1 MGDAIDCA
9 RHPVKCATDKAAET
23 AISVVNDGL
32 QSVIDGL
39 LQGVVDTMTFV
50 LTFWLRTPSSSLSED
65 SAVGGAI
72 ITVQDYLMPLTVFF
86 GVLGL
91 LVAAGRLAWTARAE
105 PLKEMLRMMAA
116 VIFVQAL
123 AITSTQ
129 MLLRGGD
136 EFSVW
141 LVETVANE
149 PMQNTFVHLVPIME
163 ENAEVGFVVAAASR
177 ELALGAMLVVLI
189 VILLASIA
197 QFLFLILRDVLLA
210 VILVFLPTMAAASLT
225 KGGDEAFQK
234 AIGWI
239 VALLLYK
246 PVAAAIY
253 ALGVLMVKGISY
265 GDSADAANVDWAG
278 LLMGGMTLTLA
289 VLAMPA
295 LVKFVA
301 PAAGRGVSN
310 AFSGGAALAAG
321 AGVAA
326 GGAAVVALAA
336 TGGASA
342 GAAGAGTTATTGGGS
357 GMASATGATQTP
369 TTTASSTAPP
379 TGGGSGTPGALGG
392 SGQPGASGSDSTA
405 PGGAGQAGSAGSGGP
420 EGSQES
426 SSDTSAASGASEADS
441 SSTGSAGAPSGSDS
455 GGSPGASGS
464 GGNPWVDRAHAVHD
478 IADAA
483 QNTAGPSG
491 SAIEEST

>member
-1 MGDAIDCA
+1 MDEEECNPLNFICKGW
-9 RHPVKCATDKAAET
+9 RGTKDKVSEAVGGAV
-23 AISVVNDGL
+23 SDGL
-32 QSVIDGL
+32 ESLVDGL
-39 LQGVVDTMTFV
+39 VQGVVDTMTFV
-50 LTFWLRTPSSSLSED
+50 LTFWLRTPSASLEPT

-72 ITVQDYLMPLTVFF
+72 VTVQDYLMPLTVFF

-91 LVAAGRLAWTARAE
+91 LVAAARLAWTARAE

-141 LVETVANE
+141 LVETVTAE
-149 PMQNTFVHLVPIME
+149 PMQNSFQHLLPILE
-163 ENAEVGFVVAAASR
+163 ENGPAAFTVAALTR
-177 ELALGAMLVVLI
+177 DLALGAMLIALI

-265 GDSADAANVDWAG
+265 GDSAEQANVDWAG

-310 AFSGGAALAAG
+310 AFSGGAAMAAG

-342 GAAGAGTTATTGGGS
+342 GAAGAGATTA
-357 GMASATGATQTP
+357 AAGAAPTP
-369 TTTASSTAPP
+369 GAAASSAAAP
-379 TGGGSGTPGALGG
+379 TGGSNGGPGTPGS
-392 SGQPGASGSDSTA
+392 SGQPGSAGAGDSSPGA
-405 PGGAGQAGSAGSGGP
+405 PEGAGQSGSSESGGP
-420 EGSQES
+420 QGGSSGGS
-426 SSDTSAASGASEADS
+426 SADGSSGD
-441 SSTGSAGAPSGSDS
+441 PSGSPS
-455 GGSPGASGS
+455 ASGS
-464 GGNPWVDRAHAVHD
+464 GTGGSTGSNPWVDRAHAIHD
-478 IADAA
+478 IADSV

>member
-1 MGDAIDCA
+1 MPMDNECRWHQLGCRASKGISDT
-9 RHPVKCATDKAAET
+9 VQT
-23 AISVVNDGL
+23 AVSDGL
-32 QSVIDGL
+32 ANLVDGL
-39 LQGVVDTMTFV
+39 IQGVVDTMTFV
-50 LTFWLRTPSSSLSED
+50 LTFWLRTPSSSLSSR

-91 LVAAGRLAWTARAE
+91 LLAAGRLAWTARAE

-116 VIFVQAL
+116 VVFVQAL

-136 EFSVW
+136 EFAVW
-141 LVETVANE
+141 LIEAVVNE
-149 PMQNTFVHLVPIME
+149 PMQNSFVQLIPIMV
-163 ENAEVGFVVAAASR
+163 AKGSGGFAVAPGSKEMAMG
-177 ELALGAMLVVLI
+177 ALLIVLI
-189 VILLASIA
+189 VILLAAIA

-278 LLMGGMTLTLA
+278 LLMGGLTLTLA

-321 AGVAA
+321 AGVVA
-326 GGAAVVALAA
+326 GGAAVVGLAA

-342 GAAGAGTTATTGGGS
+342 GAAGAGAAAGGGG
-357 GMASATGATQTP
+357 GMASATGAAQTP
-369 TTTASSTAPP
+369 AATASSTAAP

-405 PGGAGQAGSAGSGGP
+405 PGGAGQAGSARFGGP
-420 EGSQES
+420 EGSQGS

>member
-141 LVETVANE
+141 LVET
-149 PMQNTFVHLVPIME
+149 
-163 ENAEVGFVVAAASR
+163 GSSRFVVMES
-177 ELALGAMLVVLI
+177 V
-189 VILLASIA
+189 
-197 QFLFLILRDVLLA
+197 
-210 VILVFLPTMAAASLT
+210 ASL
-225 KGGDEAFQK
+225 A
-234 AIGWI
+234 
-239 VALLLYK
+239 
-246 PVAAAIY
+246 
-253 ALGVLMVKGISY
+253 
-265 GDSADAANVDWAG
+265 
-278 LLMGGMTLTLA
+278 
-289 VLAMPA
+289 
-295 LVKFVA
+295 
-301 PAAGRGVSN
+301 
-310 AFSGGAALAAG
+310 
-321 AGVAA
+321 
-326 GGAAVVALAA
+326 
-336 TGGASA
+336 
-342 GAAGAGTTATTGGGS
+342 
-357 GMASATGATQTP
+357 
-369 TTTASSTAPP
+369 
-379 TGGGSGTPGALGG
+379 
-392 SGQPGASGSDSTA
+392 
-405 PGGAGQAGSAGSGGP
+405 
-420 EGSQES
+420 
-426 SSDTSAASGASEADS
+426 
-441 SSTGSAGAPSGSDS
+441 
-455 GGSPGASGS
+455 
-464 GGNPWVDRAHAVHD
+464 
-478 IADAA
+478 
-483 QNTAGPSG
+483 
-491 SAIEEST
+491 